1 MSALSILSVS
11 VFKNCIAMDMLLFIL
26 HPTGNC
32 EISRKQEISLFQ
44 TGRIDCKL
52 TFLKKKLPVFKL
64 TWKEK
69 SKQIYPGLD
78 KERILQSLSQEGS
91 SLPVENCT
99 SHLTTCMR
107 CVRTT
112 VTSRG
117 DGSGMWEA
125 HGGDLRERT
134 GF

>member
-1 MSALSILSVS
+1 MDSSNLTMSALSILSVS

-69 SKQIYPGLD
+69 SKQIYLD
-78 KERILQSLSQEGS
+78 WTRKEYCNHCPKRAQACQW
-91 SLPVENCT
+91 
-99 SHLTTCMR
+99 
-107 CVRTT
+107 RT
-112 VTSRG
+112 
-117 DGSGMWEA
+117 A
-125 HGGDLRERT
+125 PHI
-134 GF
+134 